1 MYIRIV
7 ENSPESR
14 WRQIYS
20 AISDRILS
28 GELEPGEELPSIRQL
43 AADATVSVI
52 TVKRAYQQ
60 LEAEGF
66 IYTQQGRG
74 TFVAEMEPD
83 TLRER
88 RIAEWSENVRR
99 IIEDGQ
105 RLGLSVKEISKVI
118 RNFVGKVRK

>member
-14 WRQIYS
+14 WRQIYT

-28 GELEPGEELPSIRQL
+28 GELKPGEELPSIRQL
-43 AADATVSVI
+43 AADTTVSVI

-66 IYTQQGRG
+66 IYTRQGRG
-74 TFVAEMEPD
+74 TFVAELEPEN
-83 TLRER
+83 LRER
-88 RIAEWSENVRR
+88 RIAEWREDVRR
-99 IIEDGQ
+99 IIEGGQ
-105 RLGLSVKEISKVI
+105 RLGLSLREISKVI
-118 RNFVGKVRK
+118 QNFIGKVRK

>member
-14 WRQIYS
+14 WRQIYT

-43 AADATVSVI
+43 AADTTVSVI

-66 IYTQQGRG
+66 IYTRQGRG

-83 TLRER
+83 ILRER

-99 IIEDGQ
+99 TIEDGQ
-105 RLGLSVKEISKVI
+105 RLGLSMKEISNVI
-118 RNFVGKVRK
+118 RNFIGKVRK

>member
-83 TLRER
+83 ILRER

-105 RLGLSVKEISKVI
+105 RLGLSMKEISKVI

>member
-118 RNFVGKVRK
+118 RNFVGKVQK

>member
-28 GELEPGEELPSIRQL
+28 GELKPGEELPSIRQL
-43 AADATVSVI
+43 AVDTTVSVI

-66 IYTQQGRG
+66 IYSQQGRG
-74 TFVAEMEPD
+74 TFVAELEPED
-83 TLRER
+83 LRER
-88 RIAEWSENVRR
+88 RLAEWREDIRR

-105 RLGLSVKEISKVI
+105 RLGISSKDISKVI
-118 RNFVGKVRK
+118 ENFVGKVRK

>member
-14 WRQIYS
+14 WRQIYT

-28 GELEPGEELPSIRQL
+28 GELKPGGELPSIRQL
-43 AADATVSVI
+43 AADTTVSVI

-66 IYTQQGRG
+66 IYTRQGRG
-74 TFVAEMEPD
+74 TFVEEMEPEN
-83 TLRER
+83 LREH
-88 RIAEWSENVRR
+88 RIAEWREDMRR

-105 RLGLSVKEISKVI
+105 RLGLSMKEISKVI
-118 RNFVGKVRK
+118 QNFVGKVRK